1 MSHEKDLLK
10 ITYQIGVDML
20 GQAIFVEHFI

>member
-1 MSHEKDLLK
+1 MNNEKNLLK

-20 GQAIFVEHFI
+20 GQAIFVEHFV